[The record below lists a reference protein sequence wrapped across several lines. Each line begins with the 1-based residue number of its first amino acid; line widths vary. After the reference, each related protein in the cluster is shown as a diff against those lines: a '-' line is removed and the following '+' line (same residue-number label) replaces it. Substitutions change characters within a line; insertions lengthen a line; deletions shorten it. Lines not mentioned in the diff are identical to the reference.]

1 MRLYGDG
8 MVVHQSQTDEGVIE
22 VVDTGDS
29 RSMHFGTF
37 PRQSSMRISMPH
49 ALELSYTQAMMGCLL
64 LNPTPRRSLV
74 VGLGGGSVVKF
85 LLHHFPDCQVD
96 VIEYRQDVI
105 DVAQSYFGVP
115 TDNPN
120 LNIQLGDGYLHVSR
134 CFYDT
139 DLSYDL
145 LLVDA
150 YDHNGMAASVGVQAF
165 FDACAGIM
173 TANGVLSINLWGSE
187 RANFNTTMQRINQ
200 SFDNRAMIL
209 PVENKGN
216 VIALATNFD
225 VSHAQL
231 KQLRSKVDDW
241 EMRYQVNLPKALQNL
256 IRQNRNFISRLFA

>member
-8 MVVHQSQTDEGVIE
+8 VVVHQSQSDEGVIE

-37 PRQSSMRISMPH
+37 PRQSSMRLSQPH
-49 ALELSYTQAMMGCLL
+49 ALELTYTQAMMAALL
-64 LNPTPRRSLV
+64 LNPNPRKVLI
-74 VGLGGGSVVKF
+74 VGLGGGSLVKF
-85 LLHHFPDCQVD
+85 LLHHFPNCQIDVVEYRRDVVD
-96 VIEYRQDVI
+96 VARG
-105 DVAQSYFGVP
+105 YFGVP
-115 TDNPN
+115 EDNPN

-134 CFYDT
+134 CFYET

-173 TANGVLSINLWGSE
+173 SADGVMSINLWGSE
-187 RANFNTTMQRINQ
+187 RSGFNTTMQRINQ
-200 SFDNRAMIL
+200 SFDNRSMIL

-216 VIALATNFD
+216 VIALATHAEI
-225 VSHAQL
+225 SHSEL
-231 KQLRSKVDDW
+231 KQLRKKVDAM
-241 EMRYQVNLPKALQNL
+241 EMQYQVNLPKALQNL